1 MRLFENC
8 DNLNNYVNISKSLKN
23 STFYHLYHPYR
34 CFKLQTIS
42 VGTLTIFLLFSFVLL
57 SQTIVSSFIY
67 ATSNNSEGITSSP
80 SQTPLNNDNDDTD
93 ISDKSSDQDLSNG
106 EDNNKEDPSADSDL
120 QTLNGNLLEEKPID
134 EALLQPPL
142 IGTGPANT
150 EAYTNEGYLTIEILA
165 SDYTDEMKQT
175 IDSVSICVQTRILA
189 EDNKFG
195 YSVPANPNC
204 SIGVDKEVTFNV
216 HPGQVSLSI
225 TNVGAKFK
233 IYDEECPKTIEPG
246 ESKSCII
253 SFVCNP
259 VLMDLE
265 DRPRDIDI
273 MKQ

>member
-1 MRLFENC
+1 M
-8 DNLNNYVNISKSLKN
+8 KN
-23 STFYHLYHPYR
+23 SFFHICHPYR
-34 CFKLQTIS
+34 CLKLQVTVNIF
-42 VGTLTIFLLFSFVLL
+42 TIFLLSSFVLL
-57 SQTIVSSFIY
+57 SQTTISSYIY
-67 ATSNNSEGITSSP
+67 ATSNNGEGENSTTP
-80 SQTPLNNDNDDTD
+80 SQLLSNDENNEKD
-93 ISDKSSDQDLSNG
+93 IPDESSDQEHTTG
-106 EDNNKEDPSADSDL
+106 GDNNKEDPSADSDL

-165 SDYTDEMKQT
+165 SNYTDEMKQT

-204 SIGVDKEVTFNV
+204 STGVDKEVTFNV

-253 SFVCNP
+253 SFVGNP